1 MGMWQPQH
9 RACVLCKVITIWA
22 LFETLEDFS
31 TWTWVKVNYKPNSNI
46 HIHADT
52 FIVALDTLNPCS
64 AQINKDDDRGSH
76 MQRFSAIKYH
86 RVICCTVEMQITH
99 IKQLFSTAITFN
111 GMEMFKKKSLS
122 KEKEYI
128 VKSISSYTMSK
139 YTLLS
144 SRRFN

>member
-1 MGMWQPQH
+1 M
-9 RACVLCKVITIWA
+9 
-22 LFETLEDFS
+22 
-31 TWTWVKVNYKPNSNI
+31 NYKPNSNI

-86 RVICCTVEMQITH
+86 CVIRCTVEMQIAH

-111 GMEMFKKKSLS
+111 GMEMLKKKSLS
-122 KEKEYI
+122 KEKGHI